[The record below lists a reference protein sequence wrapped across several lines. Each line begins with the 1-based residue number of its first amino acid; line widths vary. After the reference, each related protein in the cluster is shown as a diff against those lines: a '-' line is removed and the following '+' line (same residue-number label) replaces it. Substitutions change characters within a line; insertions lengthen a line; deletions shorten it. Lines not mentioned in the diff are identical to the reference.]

1 MRITVESTQ
10 VVVGIQAIAARRW
23 EGVTEGGI
31 PVVALITRISPQTHD
46 AAALAQFEAEFQE
59 VAPPN
64 LAAEPIHSGAGGAA
78 EVDRG
83 RVERLAEQILRVL
96 RPELAR
102 PPLHPDN
109 VWVALNALAYATAT
123 ILAGAA
129 NGNEGLRAWIFFDRA
144 VTENLFAMLP
154 AEDGG

>member
-1 MRITVESTQ
+1 MKITIESTPLI
-10 VVVGIQAIAARRW
+10 VLLAAGLAARRW
-23 EGVTEGGI
+23 DGATESGV
-31 PVVALITRISPQTHD
+31 PVVALVMGISPQTHD
-46 AAALAQFEAEFQE
+46 AAALAQFEAELQE

-64 LAAEPIHSGAGGAA
+64 LAAEPIHSGAGGEA

-109 VWVALNALAYATAT
+109 VFVALNALAGAVAVV
-123 ILAGAA
+123 IAGAD
-129 NGNEGLRAWIFFDRA
+129 ERAWQFFELA
-144 VTENLFAMLP
+144 VRQQFEGSA
-154 AEDGG
+154 